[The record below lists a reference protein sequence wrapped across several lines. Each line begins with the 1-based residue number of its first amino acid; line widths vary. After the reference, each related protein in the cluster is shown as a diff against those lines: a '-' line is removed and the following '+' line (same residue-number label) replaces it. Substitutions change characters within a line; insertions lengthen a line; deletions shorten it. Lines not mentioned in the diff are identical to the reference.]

1 VTNFAWYGNT
11 GDQRL
16 QQISNLNPSGGLL
29 SQFGYSYD
37 SAGQITQ
44 WQQQQNGNNIYYK
57 LGYDLAGQLTTAQ
70 AGSGAAKPPYAN
82 EYYYAYDSA
91 SNRTSVQSSGIQT
104 LRIGGTKTT
113 GDVLTLTVKDSALS
127 GGQESV
133 TYSVQ
138 STDTLSSIAT
148 GLATAVNLDTNLQ
161 AIGVAAHATSTT
173 INIRSASINV
183 TSYATSLSGG
193 ATETMTFG
201 IYANGIQNASISG
214 TKTTGNTLTI
224 IVHDPALSGGQKS
237 ETYTVLSSDTL
248 TTIATGIKTTI
259 NSDSSLSAIGVT
271 ATSAGTV
278 VSIAST
284 STNATWYSQSTSSG
298 ATEVITLTANQNPTQ
313 FALIG
318 GTKTTGDVLTLTI
331 YDAALSGGSVAVT
344 YSVLSTDTLAT
355 IATGLASAINAN
367 SSLTGIGIS
376 ASSSSTVVSINSN
389 SANVT
394 SYRQTVSAA
403 ATETISLTTS
413 TPGWR
418 IAVIGGTKHTGDTL
432 TITAYNP
439 SLSGGTEAVNYSV
452 LSSDTL
458 TSIAS
463 GIASAVN
470 SDSNLAAIGVTATSS
485 ATVVNVQSTSP
496 NLTTYASSVSGGATE
511 TISLNSTS
519 GVFQASYNSV
529 NELTGLSPGGAVRFQ
544 GTTNKAI
551 QSASV
556 TNGSNNV
563 AATLAHAKS
572 FSANG
577 LVPSGSSQS
586 TVSAIDGAGNNTS
599 ISVQHAINGG
609 PSSTLTFDANGNMT
623 SDGTNTYQ
631 WDAENRLIQINYP
644 GTGNYSQFIYDG
656 FRKNV
661 EIIETTSGS
670 ITSTKQFIWDDL
682 DICEE
687 RNASGAITNQYFDSG
702 EAPSGNL
709 RFYSVDGLNSVRE
722 MIDTSGSIKTDTFY
736 DVWGRAQSIGTEQPN
751 IGFSG
756 LYIHQRS
763 GLNLTFLRQ
772 YNSSIGRWNSR
783 DPIGEGE
790 STNLYSYVDNDPV
803 DYIDEYGAA
812 RGGRGGGGSGRGRAG
827 RKRVPDKCYSFSC
840 CQLMRD
846 RCADLCL
853 MWWSLKHA
861 LWYGT
866 HGIDAPPPPGWDLG
880 KLNSCRRCCTQRK
893 ENCWR
898 SIGQKKPFPTRNF
911 NCPDQCYD

>member
-1 VTNFAWYGNT
+1 
-11 GDQRL
+11 
-16 QQISNLNPSGGLL
+16 
-29 SQFGYSYD
+29 
-37 SAGQITQ
+37 
-44 WQQQQNGNNIYYK
+44 
-57 LGYDLAGQLTTAQ
+57 
-70 AGSGAAKPPYAN
+70 
-82 EYYYAYDSA
+82 
-91 SNRTSVQSSGIQT
+91 
-104 LRIGGTKTT
+104 
-113 GDVLTLTVKDSALS
+113 
-127 GGQESV
+127 
-133 TYSVQ
+133 
-138 STDTLSSIAT
+138 
-148 GLATAVNLDTNLQ
+148 
-161 AIGVAAHATSTT
+161 
-173 INIRSASINV
+173 
-183 TSYATSLSGG
+183 
-193 ATETMTFG
+193 MTFG

-318 GTKTTGDVLTLTI
+318 GTKTTGDVLTLTT

-355 IATGLASAINAN
+355 IATGLAAAINAN

-376 ASSSSTVVSINSN
+376 ASSSSTIVSINSN

-403 ATETISLTTS
+403 ATETVSLTTS

-439 SLSGGTEAVNYSV
+439 SLSGGTEAVNYPV
-452 LSSDTL
+452 LSTDTL

-485 ATVVNVQSTSP
+485 STVVSLQSTSP
-496 NLTTYASSVSGGATE
+496 NLTTYASSVSGGSTE

-519 GVFQASYNSV
+519 GVFQASYNNV

-563 AATLAHAKS
+563 AATLAYAKS

-599 ISVQHAINGG
+599 IPVQQAINGG
-609 PSSTLTFDANGNMT
+609 SSSTLTFDANGNMT

-644 GTGNYSQFIYDG
+644 GTGNYSTFTYDG
-656 FRKNV
+656 TSRNV
-661 EIIETTSGS
+661 KILEYSGGTLAGTSQFVR
-670 ITSTKQFIWDDL
+670 TSTKFLETRDASGSLQARYFTGGQT
-682 DICEE
+682 
-687 RNASGAITNQYFDSG
+687 NASSNFYFTEDAQMNPVAADHYVDAGSIREITDS
-702 EAPSGNL
+702 SGNVVSQFSYDPYG
-709 RFYSVDGLNSVRE
+709 RQITIAG
-722 MIDTSGSIKTDTFY
+722 SGSSNQFGY
-736 DVWGRAQSIGTEQPN
+736 DRY
-751 IGFSG
+751 F
-756 LYIHQRS
+756 LHYRS
-763 GLNLTFLRQ
+763 GLNLTQLRAYSPVYGRFQ
-772 YNSSIGRWNSR
+772 NRDPLGETGGTNIFAYCANDPTNSVDPTGELPWYGNWGGPNWGNGREQNEVFPDWPRINEPNFVPPIDQRDCCYYNHDVCLNDAGRHRDPGWRQNSR
-783 DPIGEGE
+783 RGCDIALSQCLSHLNPSFNRFPGELDFEIWLFGRERSPNNNPDIWSGLPDP
-790 STNLYSYVDNDPV
+790 
-803 DYIDEYGAA
+803 
-812 RGGRGGGGSGRGRAG
+812 RA
-827 RKRVPDKCYSFSC
+827 VF
-840 CQLMRD
+840 Q
-846 RCADLCL
+846 
-853 MWWSLKHA
+853 
-861 LWYGT
+861 
-866 HGIDAPPPPGWDLG
+866 
-880 KLNSCRRCCTQRK
+880 
-893 ENCWR
+893 
-898 SIGQKKPFPTRNF
+898 
-911 NCPDQCYD
+911 